1 MKTFLKLCA
10 CLLAAAMLL
19 SLAGCAKDPVAF
31 SYNGTDIST
40 NMYRYWLSSYKG
52 TFMYTYTDMSDT
64 DAFWDSVLY
73 GDVTAEEYLNGA
85 VTDNVKRNLVCLSL
99 FEQYGLSLS
108 DSAVTAINE
117 YIEELTE
124 EYADG
129 SRRKL
134 NQMLANYGIN
144 LNILREI
151 YIVEEKISLLFEYLY
166 ADGGPFALTE
176 ETLDAY
182 YRKNYVRVR
191 HIYVNDAYAFQMNE
205 AGYYTYDANG
215 NAVTRA
221 LTEEELA
228 EKTAKIEAIDK
239 ALADGIDFQT
249 VYETYSEDLYYANGY
264 YLTRDTDFIAE
275 VVDAAFDLEIGET
288 VCVKS
293 AFGTHYLMRLE
304 LDDYAYNDT
313 ATSNADFFDGFTDKV
328 KNDDLLRRL
337 NELLPEVTVYEEEV
351 KKYSIRD
358 AAVNYSI

>member
-10 CLLAAAMLL
+10 CLLAAAVLL

-52 TFMYTYTDMSDT
+52 TFMYAYTDMSDT
-64 DAFWDSVLY
+64 DAFWDSVLF

-85 VTDNVKRNLVCLSL
+85 VIDNVKRNLVCLSL

-108 DSAVTAINE
+108 DSAVAAIDD

-129 SRRKL
+129 SRQKF
-134 NQMLANYGIN
+134 NQTLAGYGVN
-144 LNILREI
+144 LNMLREI
-151 YIVEEKISLLFEYLY
+151 YIMEEKISLLFEYLY

-182 YRKNYVRVR
+182 YRENYVRVR
-191 HIYVNDAYAFQMNE
+191 HIYVNDAYAYETND
-205 AGYYTYDANG
+205 AGYYTYDSAG
-215 NAVTRA
+215 NAVIRD

-228 EKTAKIEAIDK
+228 EKTEKIEAIDK
-239 ALADGIDFQT
+239 ALAEGTDFQT

-264 YLTRDTDFIAE
+264 YLTRETDFISE
-275 VVDAAFDLEIGET
+275 VVDAAFSLGIGET
-288 VCVKS
+288 VRVKS
-293 AFGTHYLMRLE
+293 DYGTHYLMRLE
-304 LDDYAYNDT
+304 LDPFAYNDT
-313 ATSNADFFDGFTDKV
+313 ASNADFFNGFTDKV

-337 NELLPEVTVYEEEV
+337 NELLPEVTVVEEEV